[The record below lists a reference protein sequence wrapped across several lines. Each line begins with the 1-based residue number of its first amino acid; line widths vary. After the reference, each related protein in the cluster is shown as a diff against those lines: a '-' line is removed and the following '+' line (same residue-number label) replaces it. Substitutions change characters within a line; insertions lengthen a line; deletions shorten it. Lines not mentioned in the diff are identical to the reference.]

1 MLNEAGLFSFV
12 SSMYGF
18 QVIPSEI
25 FADNPPKNVLLKKV
39 QTQGFVLFSL
49 WVPPQQQQ
57 NVFLCNIFYIAFSK

>member
-49 WVPPQQQQ
+49 
-57 NVFLCNIFYIAFSK
+57 